1 MSCSDISSIQVIQ
14 LAFDLRPRTS
24 EVMETSEEEATINKI
39 QEAFNIDRNMVLSGF
54 LLWGLFDE

>member
-1 MSCSDISSIQVIQ
+1 
-14 LAFDLRPRTS
+14 
-24 EVMETSEEEATINKI
+24 METSEEEATINKI